1 MMNFD
6 VSLLKNTYFGEG
18 ERTNLQFRVE
28 FLNALNNT
36 NFREP
41 ISQAGLGY
49 TDWCTY
55 DPDLEGCSGISQ
67 VLVYNPFF
75 GKILQ
80 SRPARQI
87 QFGLKFVW

>member
-1 MMNFD
+1 
-6 VSLLKNTYFGEG
+6 V
-18 ERTNLQFRVE
+18 
-28 FLNALNNT
+28 

-55 DPDLEGCSGISQ
+55 DLGGCTGISQ